1 VEQIIISG
9 RKRLAGAVHINGG
22 KNAAVAIIPAAIAA
36 NGISQIENLPCIEDV
51 NILANAIQSIGVKC
65 EFKDPHTLIID
76 STNISGFKI
85 TYDLARNMRA
95 SYYLLG
101 ALLGRFKQ
109 AIVPMP
115 GGCNF
120 GSRPIDQHIK
130 GFEALGAKIILQHGL
145 IHAYAEKLTGS
156 HIYLDMASVGATIN
170 IMLAAVYA
178 EGVTT
183 IENAARE
190 PHVVDTANF
199 LNMLGANIKGAG
211 TDVIR
216 ITGVTKMHGAEYQI
230 IPDYIEAGT
239 YMIASA
245 ITRGDVRVCNIIPK
259 HMDSLSAK
267 LIEMNCRLEE
277 GGDYIRVIGT
287 DDLQAINIKTMAY
300 PGFPTDL
307 QPQMVALLSTVKGT
321 SVVTETVFDNRF
333 QYMTEL
339 RRLGCNATVEG
350 RVAVIEGGTALSG
363 AEVSATDLR
372 AGAALVI
379 AGLAAKGETTISN
392 VKYIDRGYEDI
403 ENKLCSLGA
412 DIKRVSVQKNTP
424 PETGVGFLINTGAE
438 IDGRQTPQEDCAL
451 NNRLL

>member
-1 VEQIIISG
+1 MEQIIITG
-9 RKRLAGAVHINGG
+9 RKRLSGAVHINGA

-36 NGISQIENLPCIEDV
+36 NGVSQIENLPCIEDV
-51 NILANAIQSIGVKC
+51 NILADAMRSIGVIC
-65 EFKDPHTLIID
+65 VFSDSHTLTVD
-76 STNISGFKI
+76 SRNISDYRI
-85 TYDLARNMRA
+85 TYEQTRNMRA

-101 ALLGRFKQ
+101 VLLGRFKH

-130 GFEALGAKIILQHGL
+130 GFEALGAKITLSHGL
-145 IHAYAEKLTGS
+145 IHADADRLVGS

-170 IMLAAVYA
+170 IMLAAVFA

-211 TDVIR
+211 TDMIR
-216 ITGVTKMHGAEYQI
+216 ITGVTEMRGAQYQI

-245 ITRGDVRVCNIIPK
+245 ITGGDIKVCNVIPK

-267 LIEMNCRLEE
+267 LIEMNCSLEE
-277 GGDYIRVIGT
+277 GGDFIRVIGT
-287 DDLQAINIKTMAY
+287 GSLQPVNIKTMVY

-307 QPQMVALLSTVKGT
+307 QPQMTALLSTVKGT
-321 SVVTETVFDNRF
+321 SVITETVFDNRF

-339 RRLGCNATVEG
+339 RRLGSNVTVEG
-350 RVAVIEGGTALSG
+350 RVAIVEGGASLSG
-363 AEVSATDLR
+363 AEVNATDLR
-372 AGAALVI
+372 AAAALVI
-379 AGLAAKGETTISN
+379 AGLAAKGATTISN

-403 ENKLCSLGA
+403 ENKLRMLGA
-412 DIKRVSVQKNTP
+412 DIRRVDSLKNAASEP
-424 PETGVGFLINTGAE
+424 GVSFVINPEFTGLQPA
-438 IDGRQTPQEDCAL
+438 GRL
-451 NNRLL
+451 NGQ